1 MLLAALL
8 RATTSEQ
15 GQTEAAAYKAVER
28 VLTGAFYKM
37 LLKYGQQ
44 ALQTPYCTYDHVIRP
59 DSHTTSG
66 GELGSTCLD
75 LSPAKISEPSS

>member
-8 RATTSEQ
+8 RAMTSEQ

-28 VLTGAFYKM
+28 VLTGAV
-37 LLKYGQQ
+37 LQDAIEVRQQ